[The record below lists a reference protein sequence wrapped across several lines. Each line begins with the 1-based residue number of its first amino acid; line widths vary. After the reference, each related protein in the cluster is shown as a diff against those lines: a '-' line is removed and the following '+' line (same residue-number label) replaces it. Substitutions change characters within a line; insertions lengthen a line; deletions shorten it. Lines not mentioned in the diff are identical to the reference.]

1 MGKAIYG
8 ATGGPDP
15 RLLAEMV
22 ALRARVRAL
31 EAELSEYRD
40 RARADLSS
48 HQLDLELMASS
59 DTALV

>member
-8 ATGGPDP
+8 AMGGPDP
-15 RLLAEMV
+15 RLLAEVV

-40 RARADLSS
+40 RGREDLAG
-48 HQLDLELMASS
+48 HELDLELFAPS

>member
-8 ATGGPDP
+8 AVGGPDP
-15 RLLAEMV
+15 RLAAELV

-31 EAELSEYRD
+31 EAELSEYRSAAPAERID
-40 RARADLSS
+40 QD
-48 HQLDLELMASS
+48 LDLQLLGSS

>member
-8 ATGGPDP
+8 AIGGPDP
-15 RLLAEMV
+15 RMV
-22 ALRARVRAL
+22 AELATLRARVRAL

-40 RARADLSS
+40 AHRGDLTQ
-48 HQLDLELMASS
+48 HDLDLQLLASP

>member
-15 RLLAEMV
+15 RLAAELAT
-22 ALRARVRAL
+22 LRARVRAL
-31 EAELSEYRD
+31 EAELSEYRSAASAEFTED
-40 RARADLSS
+40 DLAL
-48 HQLDLELMASS
+48 QRLAAP

>member
-15 RLLAEMV
+15 RLVAELMG
-22 ALRARVRAL
+22 LRARVRAL
-31 EAELSEYRD
+31 EAELSEYRNA
-40 RARADLSS
+40 ARADLDR
-48 HQLDLELMASS
+48 HELDLQLMTVS